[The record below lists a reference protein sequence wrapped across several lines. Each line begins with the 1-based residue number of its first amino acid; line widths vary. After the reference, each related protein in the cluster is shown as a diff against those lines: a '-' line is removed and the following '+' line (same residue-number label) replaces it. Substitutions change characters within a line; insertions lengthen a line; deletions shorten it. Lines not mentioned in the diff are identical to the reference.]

1 MTPAGNPTET
11 PVRSAPAAAEDPAP
25 LLRALPFRPG
35 TFFDAWTRKPERF
48 ADLLPDPFAAGASP
62 DIRSPMPPDA
72 ARAATARVIATT
84 NRVWGAD
91 PAVLASAERLRDPQT
106 LAVVT
111 GQQPGLFG
119 GPLYSLIKAM
129 SAVAAARGLEAR
141 TGQPVVPVFWIEGDD
156 HDFEEIRGAWLLDR
170 SGSPQALRYEPEDEH
185 VGLPAFRRVLDDSI
199 LDLHG
204 QLPDI
209 LPETE
214 YTEGL
219 LLAARDCYAPGRSLS
234 EAFGRLLLHLTRG
247 SGLVVMDPTRPELKR
262 LAFPVYEAAVRH
274 EAAGRRQI
282 AARTREIEAMGFHGQ
297 AAAEG
302 YGVFCTGPTGVRAR
316 VRTDAAGD
324 PPEGVLDGCV
334 ERLSAA
340 VLLRPLVQD
349 FLLPTAI
356 YVGGPSEIAYHAQM
370 GDLYGLH
377 GISRPFVIPR
387 HQVAILTKS
396 QLRVLDQDGIGFDEL
411 SAGDEAALNRR
422 AADPAAQAAF
432 AQANEVMDSSLEAVE
447 QAAGAVDQSLT
458 AAVRRARG
466 KVHAILADLEA
477 KSVRAAKRRDEERRQ
492 RFLRARNA
500 LFPGGAPQE
509 RRLSPLVFA
518 NRYGPHFGAWLLA
531 AFEDPAADRRARN
544 LLVR

>member
-1 MTPAGNPTET
+1 MTPAGTPTET
-11 PVRSAPAAAEDPAP
+11 AVPGRRPAVAQAPTR
-25 LLRALPFRPG
+25 LRTLPFRPG
-35 TFFDAWTRKPERF
+35 TFFDAWTRSPERF
-48 ADLLPDPFAAGASP
+48 SELLPDPFAAAAYTRIGTP
-62 DIRSPMPPDA
+62 RPPDA
-72 ARAATARVIATT
+72 ARAAAAEVIGTT
-84 NRVWGAD
+84 NRAWGAD
-91 PAVLASAERLRDPQT
+91 ADALASTERLGDPQT

-129 SAVAAARGLEAR
+129 STAAAARELEAR

-156 HDFEEIRGAWLLDR
+156 HDFEEIRSAWLLDR
-170 SGSPQALRYEPEDEH
+170 SGSPHALRYEPEDEH
-185 VGLPAFRRVLDDSI
+185 VGLPAFRRILDDSI
-199 LDLHG
+199 VDLHG
-204 QLPDI
+204 QLPEI

-214 YTEGL
+214 YTEDL

-234 EAFGRLLLHLTRG
+234 EAFGRLLLHLSRG
-247 SGLVVMDPTRPELKR
+247 SGLVVMDPTSPELKR
-262 LAFPVYEAAVRH
+262 LAFPVYETAIRH
-274 EAAGRRQI
+274 EVEGRRHI
-282 AARTREIEAMGFHGQ
+282 TDRTREIEAIGFQGQ
-297 AAAEG
+297 AAPEG
-302 YGVFCTGPTGVRAR
+302 YGVFCTGSDGVRAR
-316 VRTDAAGD
+316 VRTDAVGD
-324 PPEGVLDGCV
+324 RPEAVLDGCV

-349 FLLPTAI
+349 FLLPTAM

-377 GISRPFVIPR
+377 RIPRPLVIPR
-387 HQVAILTKS
+387 HQIAVLTNS
-396 QLRVLDQDGIGFDEL
+396 QLRVLDEDGIGFDEL

-432 AQANEVMDSSLEAVE
+432 AEANDVVDSSLEDVE
-447 QAAGAVDQSLT
+447 QAAGAVDKSLT

>member
-1 MTPAGNPTET
+1 MNPAGTLD
-11 PVRSAPAAAEDPAP
+11 RPARRTGAGAPAP
-25 LLRALPFRPG
+25 LLRTLPFRPG

-48 ADLLPDPFAAGASP
+48 SALLPDPFATGAYARIGTP
-62 DIRSPMPPDA
+62 RPPDA
-72 ARAATARVIATT
+72 TRAAAARVIETT
-84 NRVWGAD
+84 NRAWGAD
-91 PAVLASAERLRDPQT
+91 RAALASAERLGSGET

-129 SAVAAARGLEAR
+129 STAAAARELEAQ
-141 TGQPVVPVFWIEGDD
+141 TGRPVVPVFWIEGDD
-156 HDFEEIRGAWLLDR
+156 HDFEEIRNAWLLDR
-170 SGSPQALRYEPEDEH
+170 AGAPHPLRYEPHDEH

-199 LDLHG
+199 LDLHR
-204 QLPDI
+204 QLPDVV
-209 LPETE
+209 PETE
-214 YTEGL
+214 YTPEILSAVG
-219 LLAARDCYAPGRSLS
+219 DCYAPGRSRS

-247 SGLVVMDPTRPELKR
+247 SGLVVMDPTNPKLKR

-274 EAAGRRQI
+274 EAQGRRQI
-282 AARTREIEAMGFHGQ
+282 TARTREIEALGFPGQ

-302 YGVFCTGPTGVRAR
+302 YGVFCTGTTGVRAR
-316 VRTDAAGD
+316 VRTDAAASH
-324 PPEGVLDGCV
+324 PEAVLDGCV

-349 FLLPTAI
+349 FLLPTAM

-377 GISRPFVIPR
+377 GIPRPLVVPR

-411 SAGDEAALNRR
+411 SAGDEAALNRQ
-422 AADPAAQAAF
+422 AADPAARSAF
-432 AQANEVMDSSLEAVE
+432 AQANEAVDSSLGHVE
-447 QAAGAVDQSLT
+447 QAAGAIDKSLT

-466 KVHAILADLEA
+466 KVRAILADLEA

-518 NRYGPHFGAWLLA
+518 NRYGPRFGAWLLA
-531 AFEDPAADRRARN
+531 ALEDPAADRRVRN

>member
-1 MTPAGNPTET
+1 MNPAGTLDR
-11 PVRSAPAAAEDPAP
+11 RSSGAAVEDSER
-25 LLRALPFRPG
+25 LLRTLPFRPG
-35 TFFDAWTRKPERF
+35 TFFDAWTRNPKRF
-48 ADLLPDPFAAGASP
+48 SDLLPDPFAAAAFTHIGTP
-62 DIRSPMPPDA
+62 RPPDST
-72 ARAATARVIATT
+72 RAAAARVIGTT
-84 NRVWGAD
+84 NRTWGAD
-91 PAVLASAERLRDPQT
+91 PAALASAERLCSRET

-129 SAVAAARGLEAR
+129 STAAAARELEAQ

-156 HDFEEIRGAWLLDR
+156 HDFEEIRNAWFLNR
-170 SGSPQALRYEPEDEH
+170 AGSPRPLRYEPEDEH

-199 LDLHG
+199 LELHG
-204 QLPDI
+204 QLPEI

-214 YTEGL
+214 YTRDL
-219 LLAARDCYAPGRSLS
+219 LLAAQDCYAPGRSLS
-234 EAFGRLLLHLTRG
+234 EAFGRLLLHLSQG
-247 SGLVVMDPTRPELKR
+247 SGLVVMDPTSPELKR
-262 LAFPVYEAAVRH
+262 LAFPVYETAVRN
-274 EAAGRRQI
+274 EAEGRRQI
-282 AARTREIEAMGFHGQ
+282 KARTREIEAIGFQGQ
-297 AAAEG
+297 AAPEG
-302 YGVFCTGPTGVRAR
+302 YGVFCTGTTGVRAR
-316 VRTDAAGD
+316 VRTDSAGQR
-324 PPEGVLDGCV
+324 PEAVLDGCV

-349 FLLPTAI
+349 FLLPTAM

-370 GDLYGLH
+370 GDLYGIH
-377 GISRPFVIPR
+377 RIPRPLVIPR

-422 AADPAAQAAF
+422 AADPAAGAAF
-432 AQANEVMDSSLEAVE
+432 ARANEAVDSSLADVEA
-447 QAAGAVDQSLT
+447 AAGAVDRSLT

-466 KVHAILADLEA
+466 KVRAIIADLEA

-500 LFPGGAPQE
+500 LFPGGTPQE

-518 NRYGPHFGAWLLA
+518 NRYGPHFGAWLLSA
-531 AFEDPAADRRARN
+531 LEDPATDRRARN

>member
-1 MTPAGNPTET
+1 MTPAGTLDRRGSRAARE
-11 PVRSAPAAAEDPAP
+11 APSP
-25 LLRALPFRPG
+25 LLRTLPFRPG
-35 TFFDAWTRKPERF
+35 TFFDAWTRSPERF
-48 ADLLPDPFAAGASP
+48 SELLPDPFAAGAYARIGTP
-62 DIRSPMPPDA
+62 RPPDDS
-72 ARAATARVIATT
+72 RAAAAEVIAVT
-84 NRVWGAD
+84 NRAWGAD
-91 PAVLASAERLRDPQT
+91 PAALRSAERLRSPQT

-129 SAVAAARGLEAR
+129 STVAAAGELEAR
-141 TGQPVVPVFWIEGDD
+141 SGQPAVPVFWIEGDD
-156 HDFEEIRGAWLLDR
+156 HDFEEIRGVWLLDR
-170 SGSPQALRYEPEDEH
+170 AGSPRALRYEPEDEH
-185 VGLPAFRRVLDDSI
+185 VGLPAYRRVLDDSI

-209 LPETE
+209 FPDTE
-214 YTEGL
+214 YTSDL
-219 LLAARDCYAPGRSLS
+219 LLAARDAYAPGRSLS

-247 SGLVVMDPTRPELKR
+247 SGLVVMDPTTPELKR

-274 EAAGRRQI
+274 EAEGRRQI
-282 AARTREIEAMGFHGQ
+282 TARTREIEAIGFQGQ

-316 VRTDAAGD
+316 VRTDSAGD

-377 GISRPFVIPR
+377 GIPRPLVIPR

-396 QLRVLDQDGIGFDEL
+396 HLRVLDQDEIGFDEL

-432 AQANEVMDSSLEAVE
+432 AQANEVVDSSLAHVE
-447 QAAGAVDQSLT
+447 QAAGAVDGSLT

-466 KVHAILADLEA
+466 KVHAILEDLEA

-518 NRYGPHFGAWLLA
+518 NRYGPHFGAWLLSA
-531 AFEDPAADRRARN
+531 LEDPAVDRRARN
-544 LLVR
+544 LLIR